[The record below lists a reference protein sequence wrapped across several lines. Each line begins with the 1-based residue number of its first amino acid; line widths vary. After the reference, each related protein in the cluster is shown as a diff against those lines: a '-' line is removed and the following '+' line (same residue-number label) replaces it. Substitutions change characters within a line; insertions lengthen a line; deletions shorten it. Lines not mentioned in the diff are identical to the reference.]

1 VRKEAKAHGALER
14 IDGFVS
20 NGAEALLIDDVATSG
35 NSIVKAMEGMQAEH
49 PTSFARKALVVIDRE
64 EGARENLG
72 RHGIELYSIFTR
84 RDFNI

>member
-1 VRKEAKAHGALER
+1 
-14 IDGFVS
+14 
-20 NGAEALLIDDVATSG
+20 
-35 NSIVKAMEGMQAEH
+35 MQAEH